1 MRFCSFFSKF
11 NIFHFGS
18 RLLLQLCEIMRITK
32 ATQDATL
39 SLQLRKLSLAKSM
52 IQPNTQLIEILDS
65 VLISTTIA
73 QAVKNLNLRRFVCL
87 LLRDIVKKHCA

>member
-1 MRFCSFFSKF
+1 M
-11 NIFHFGS
+11 
-18 RLLLQLCEIMRITK
+18 QLCEIMRITK

-73 QAVKNLNLRRFVCL
+73 QAVKNLNLRRFVWL

>member
-11 NIFHFGS
+11 NIFYFGS